1 METLQTGFCFSY
13 INIQLWIQLATEMIA
28 RRRSNSR
35 SHEERIN
42 CPAKQLRLTWH
53 VVCLLSAELP
63 AQTFQFPFPLARL
76 GNERPWQARGRCG
89 VHTFLSLPSFPH
101 TKKHGELDPCI
112 FFQQPHSSKGMF
124 AFNLK
129 GLLLQWKAMLF
140 PLWEEFLFLTLSVF
154 LHSELLIHISCC
166 WVHNSLTHGRLA

>member
-1 METLQTGFCFSY
+1 MKG
-13 INIQLWIQLATEMIA
+13 
-28 RRRSNSR
+28 
-35 SHEERIN
+35 
-42 CPAKQLRLTWH
+42 
-53 VVCLLSAELP
+53 
-63 AQTFQFPFPLARL
+63 
-76 GNERPWQARGRCG
+76 RGRLEVVVG
-89 VHTFLSLPSFPH
+89 FIHSSPSLPSH
-101 TKKHGELDPCI
+101 TLKSMVSLI
-112 FFQQPHSSKGMF
+112 LVFFFQQPHSSKGMF

>member
-13 INIQLWIQLATEMIA
+13 INIQLWIQLGTEMIA

-76 GNERPWQARGRCG
+76 GNERPWQARGSCG

-112 FFQQPHSSKGMF
+112 FFFSSHIHQKEC
-124 AFNLK
+124 
-129 GLLLQWKAMLF
+129 LLSIWKACCYNGKRCCFPCGKNFFFLLSLF
-140 PLWEEFLFLTLSVF
+140 FY
-154 LHSELLIHISCC
+154 IQSC
-166 WVHNSLTHGRLA
+166 WYTYR

>member
-76 GNERPWQARGRCG
+76 GNERPWQARGSCG

-112 FFQQPHSSKGMF
+112 FFSAATFIKRNVCFQSERPAATMESDAVSLVGRISFSYSLCFFTFRAVDTHTGK
-124 AFNLK
+124 
-129 GLLLQWKAMLF
+129 LLLG
-140 PLWEEFLFLTLSVF
+140 S
-154 LHSELLIHISCC
+154 
-166 WVHNSLTHGRLA
+166 